1 MEAQGIE
8 PRPSPCKGDVL
19 PLDYASASNSY
30 DKVLFIFLLYTSF
43 WCVDFLIPSFLTVAA
58 KLHQQK
64 HDKNPSH
71 HYITSKATA
80 SCSYI

>member
-1 MEAQGIE
+1 
-8 PRPSPCKGDVL
+8 
-19 PLDYASASNSY
+19 
-30 DKVLFIFLLYTSF
+30 
-43 WCVDFLIPSFLTVAA
+43 
-58 KLHQQK
+58 LHQQK